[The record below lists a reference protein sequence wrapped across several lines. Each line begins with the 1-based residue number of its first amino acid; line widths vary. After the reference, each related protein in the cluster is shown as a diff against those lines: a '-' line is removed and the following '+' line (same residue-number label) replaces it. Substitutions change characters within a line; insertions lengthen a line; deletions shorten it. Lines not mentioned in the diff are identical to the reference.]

1 MSNNFGLWRS
11 AIDVAALEYR
21 NSIFK
26 TLRNF
31 FSDRGV
37 LEVDVPLLGKSTV
50 TDPNIDTI
58 VTCSE
63 LQPAFLQ
70 TSPEIFM
77 KRLLA
82 SGTGDIFTLTRAFRS
97 AEEGVLHNPEFTL
110 LEWYRIAWD
119 EHRLMEEV
127 AELISSL
134 MPSVATSKI
143 SYAQIF
149 RDTLGLDPH
158 DTALENLQNMVN
170 HNGLEEWS
178 GDTRSNCLN
187 VLFERLVQPSLPD
200 GLFFVYEYPAC
211 QAALANLHM
220 NKDGQTVSRRFEV
233 FLNRIEL
240 ANGYFELTDLDEHR
254 KRFEKDREERI
265 NIGKPIMEN
274 DKYFLDA
281 LESGLPSCSGVALG
295 VDRLLMQLLGVT
307 KIDHSMPFSWE
318 RC

>member
-127 AELISSL
+127 A
-134 MPSVATSKI
+134 
-143 SYAQIF
+143 
-149 RDTLGLDPH
+149 
-158 DTALENLQNMVN
+158 
-170 HNGLEEWS
+170 
-178 GDTRSNCLN
+178 
-187 VLFERLVQPSLPD
+187 
-200 GLFFVYEYPAC
+200 
-211 QAALANLHM
+211 
-220 NKDGQTVSRRFEV
+220 
-233 FLNRIEL
+233 
-240 ANGYFELTDLDEHR
+240 
-254 KRFEKDREERI
+254 
-265 NIGKPIMEN
+265 
-274 DKYFLDA
+274 
-281 LESGLPSCSGVALG
+281 
-295 VDRLLMQLLGVT
+295 
-307 KIDHSMPFSWE
+307 
-318 RC
+318 